1 VNPTRAPSLR
11 RRLAAAL
18 LGPVLLLSVL
28 GFVYDAIIARR
39 LTDDAYDQAISGV
52 AEGLAM
58 TLEGD
63 KDDDLRLHFAS
74 MMRMLSRV
82 DAPDAWRY
90 VVLDGTGRF
99 IEGDPSLSG
108 AARFDTTSNPSF
120 RTAVLRER
128 PERIASY
135 RYEGHNGPA
144 TIVVAQTLIR
154 RDAATSNIVGATL
167 WPNVALMS
175 LAIVLMLACVRYAL
189 RPLDRLGAHLD
200 SQGVDTLS
208 SFSMHD
214 VPSEVRPLMLAVE
227 NLVERLRG
235 AARLQ
240 QTFLDHAAHQL
251 RTPLATL
258 QAQIE
263 LLPESSPE
271 NLARHLGTL
280 HSGVVRLSRVTR
292 QLLML
297 GRTDRGA
304 NTAARTNVDVAELV
318 SSIAAILDDRAR
330 ARGVHL
336 AFELAPLPVLGIGW
350 MLEEAVSNLVDNAI
364 EHSPADGVVTLR
376 CLGPARDVPGRGCL
390 EIEDE
395 GPGIPEVER
404 QRVFEP
410 FTRLDERR
418 HGTGLGLAIVR
429 SISER
434 HEASVEILAGTGGQ
448 GTRVRITFS

>member
-1 VNPTRAPSLR
+1 M
-11 RRLAAAL
+11 
-18 LGPVLLLSVL
+18 LLLSGL
-28 GFVYDAIIARR
+28 GFLYDVVIARR

-63 KDDDLRLHFAS
+63 QDADLRLRFAS
-74 MMRMLSRV
+74 MMQMLSRV
-82 DAPDAWRY
+82 DAPDAWRF
-90 VVLDGTGRF
+90 VVLDGSGRL
-99 IEGDPSLSG
+99 IEGDPGLAG
-108 AARFDTTSNPSF
+108 AARFDTATNPSF

-154 RDAATSNIVGATL
+154 RDAATSNIVGSTL
-167 WPNVALMS
+167 WPDVALMVV
-175 LAIVLMLACVRYAL
+175 AIALMLACVRHAL
-189 RPLDRLGAHLD
+189 RPLDRLGAHLA

-214 VPSEVRPLMLAVE
+214 VPGEVRPLVQAVE
-227 NLVERLRG
+227 SLAQRLRD
-235 AARLQ
+235 AARVQ

-251 RTPLATL
+251 RTPLAAL

-263 LLPESSPE
+263 LPPESPPE

-280 HSGVVRLSRVTR
+280 HAGVVRLSHVTR

-304 NTAARTNVDVAELV
+304 SAAARTPVDVAGLV

-336 AFELAPLPVLGIGW
+336 AFELAPLPVLGVGW

-364 EHSPADGVVTLR
+364 QHAPAGSVVTLR
-376 CLGPARDVPGRGCL
+376 CLGPDAEVAGRGRF
-390 EIEDE
+390 EVEDE
-395 GPGIPEVER
+395 GPGIPAADRE
-404 QRVFEP
+404 RVFEP

-418 HGTGLGLAIVR
+418 RGTGLGPAIVR
-429 SISER
+429 SIAER
-434 HEASVEILAGTGGQ
+434 HEAGVEILAGPGGR
-448 GTRVRITFS
+448 GARVRITFS

>member
-1 VNPTRAPSLR
+1 VSLPRAPSLR

-18 LGPVLLLSVL
+18 LAPMLTLSVL
-28 GFVYDAIIARR
+28 GFIYDVVIARR
-39 LTDDAYDQAISGV
+39 LTDDAYDQAIAGV

-90 VVLDGTGRF
+90 VVLDARGRF
-99 IEGDPSLSG
+99 IEGDPSLLG
-108 AARFDTTSNPSF
+108 EARFDKASNPSF

-128 PERIASY
+128 AERIASY

-167 WPNVALMS
+167 WPNVALMG
-175 LAIVLMLACVRYAL
+175 LAIVLMLACVRHAL

-214 VPSEVRPLMLAVE
+214 VPGEVRPLVLAVE
-227 NLVERLRG
+227 KLVERLRG
-235 AARLQ
+235 AARSQ

-251 RTPLATL
+251 RTPLAAL

-263 LLPESSPE
+263 LLPESPPE
-271 NLARHLGTL
+271 NVARHLRTL
-280 HSGVVRLSRVTR
+280 HAGVARLSHVTR

-304 NTAARTNVDVAELV
+304 SATARTPLDVAELV

-330 ARGVHL
+330 PLGLHL
-336 AFELAPLPVLGIGW
+336 AFELAPLQVLGVGW
-350 MLEEAVSNLVDNAI
+350 MLEEAVSNLVENAI
-364 EHSPADGVVTLR
+364 EHSPAGGVVTLR
-376 CLGPARDVPGRGCL
+376 CAGPDPAVPGRGRL

-395 GPGIPEVER
+395 GPGIPEADRE
-404 QRVFEP
+404 RVFEP

-429 SISER
+429 SIAER
-434 HEASVEILAGTGGQ
+434 HDARVEILAGAGGR
-448 GTRVRITFS
+448 GARVRFTFS